1 MFEWLTME
9 ARTHI
14 MLRKAKEAKEA
25 KHLAQEV
32 LVGWLAQEAGTHST
46 ASS

>member
-9 ARTHI
+9 ARTHT
-14 MLRKAKEAKEA
+14 MLRKAKEG

-32 LVGWLAQEAGTHST
+32 LVGWLAQEVGTHST